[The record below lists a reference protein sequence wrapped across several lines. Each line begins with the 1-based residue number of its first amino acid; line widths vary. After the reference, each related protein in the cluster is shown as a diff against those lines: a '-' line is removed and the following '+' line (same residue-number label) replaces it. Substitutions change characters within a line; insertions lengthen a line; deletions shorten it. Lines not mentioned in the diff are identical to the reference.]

1 MFGEDVVL
9 TDVFDEET
17 EDVQNETD
25 LNLQEQNQEEMS
37 IIQKNQQILAE
48 NANTILDDIV
58 KSENVEDIKNLTQ
71 LFNLNTVKKNAL
83 RINQLNEL
91 MDLANQEA
99 LERFKKYAPFMDDKD
114 IANYMKVFQQSLTN
128 AQQIVNSLDEKPTI
142 QLNIQNNIN
151 TNEPTLS
158 RESQEKVA
166 STVKTILQYIKE
178 QENKNQSVE
187 SDEYEIVDDEDSN
200 NE

>member
-25 LNLQEQNQEEMS
+25 LNLQEPNQEEMS
-37 IIQKNQQILAE
+37 LIQKNQQILAE

-114 IANYMKVFQQSLTN
+114 VANYMKVFQQSLTN

-166 STVKTILQYIKE
+166 NTVKTILQYIKE

-187 SDEYEIVDDEDSN
+187 SDDYEIVDDKESN

>member
-25 LNLQEQNQEEMS
+25 LNLQEPNQEEMS
-37 IIQKNQQILAE
+37 LIQKNQQILAE

-58 KSENVEDIKNLTQ
+58 KSESVEDIKNLTQ

-114 IANYMKVFQQSLTN
+114 VANYMKVFQQSLTN

-151 TNEPTLS
+151 TSEPTLS

-187 SDEYEIVDDEDSN
+187 SDDYEIVDDKESN

>member
-25 LNLQEQNQEEMS
+25 LNLQEPNQEEMS
-37 IIQKNQQILAE
+37 LIQKNQQILAE

-58 KSENVEDIKNLTQ
+58 KSESVEDIKNLTQ

-151 TNEPTLS
+151 TSEPTLS

-187 SDEYEIVDDEDSN
+187 SDDYEIVDDEESN

>member
-25 LNLQEQNQEEMS
+25 LNLQEPNQEEMS
-37 IIQKNQQILAE
+37 LIQKNQQILAE

-58 KSENVEDIKNLTQ
+58 KAESVEDIKNLTQ

-114 IANYMKVFQQSLTN
+114 VANYMKVFQQSLTN

-151 TNEPTLS
+151 TSEPTLS

-187 SDEYEIVDDEDSN
+187 SDDYEIIDDEESN

>member
-25 LNLQEQNQEEMS
+25 LNLQEPNQEEMS
-37 IIQKNQQILAE
+37 LIQKNQQILAE
-48 NANTILDDIV
+48 NANAILDDIV
-58 KSENVEDIKNLTQ
+58 KSESVEDIKNLTQ

-91 MDLANQEA
+91 MDLANKEA

-114 IANYMKVFQQSLTN
+114 VANYMKVFQQSLTN

-187 SDEYEIVDDEDSN
+187 SDDYEVIDDEESN

>member
-37 IIQKNQQILAE
+37 LIQKNQQILAE

-114 IANYMKVFQQSLTN
+114 VANYMKVFQQSLTN

-151 TNEPTLS
+151 TSESTLS

-187 SDEYEIVDDEDSN
+187 SDDYEIVDAEEPN

>member
-1 MFGEDVVL
+1 MMIDEDVVL
-9 TDVFDEET
+9 TDVIDEEA
-17 EDVQNETD
+17 EDETD
-25 LNLQEQNQEEMS
+25 LNLQETNQEEMS
-37 IIQKNQQILAE
+37 LMQKNQQILAD
-48 NANTILDDIV
+48 NASTILDDIV
-58 KSENVEDIKNLTQ
+58 KSESVEDIKNLTQ

-166 STVKTILQYIKE
+166 NTVKTILQYIKE
-178 QENKNQSVE
+178 QEDKNQSVE
-187 SDEYEIVDDEDSN
+187 SDDYEVIDDEDSN

>member
-1 MFGEDVVL
+1 MGG
-9 TDVFDEET
+9 
-17 EDVQNETD
+17 
-25 LNLQEQNQEEMS
+25 S
-37 IIQKNQQILAE
+37 IL
-48 NANTILDDIV
+48 
-58 KSENVEDIKNLTQ
+58 SS
-71 LFNLNTVKKNAL
+71 
-83 RINQLNEL
+83 
-91 MDLANQEA
+91 
-99 LERFKKYAPFMDDKD
+99 LERRKGH
-114 IANYMKVFQQSLTN
+114 YMKVFQQSLTN

-151 TNEPTLS
+151 TSEPTLS

-187 SDEYEIVDDEDSN
+187 SDDYEIVDDEESN

>member
-1 MFGEDVVL
+1 MFDEDVVL

-25 LNLQEQNQEEMS
+25 LNLQEPNQEEMS
-37 IIQKNQQILAE
+37 LIQKNQQILAE

-58 KSENVEDIKNLTQ
+58 KSESVEDIKNLTQ

-114 IANYMKVFQQSLTN
+114 VANYMKVFQQSLTN

-151 TNEPTLS
+151 TNETTLS

-166 STVKTILQYIKE
+166 NTVKTILQYIEE
-178 QENKNQSVE
+178 QKNKNQSVE
-187 SDEYEIVDDEDSN
+187 SDDYEIIDDEDSN

>member
-25 LNLQEQNQEEMS
+25 LNLQEPNQEEMS
-37 IIQKNQQILAE
+37 LIQKNQQILAE

-151 TNEPTLS
+151 TSEPTLS

-187 SDEYEIVDDEDSN
+187 SDDYEIVDDEESN

>member
-25 LNLQEQNQEEMS
+25 LNLQEPNQEEMS
-37 IIQKNQQILAE
+37 LIQKNQQILAE

-151 TNEPTLS
+151 TSEPTLS

-187 SDEYEIVDDEDSN
+187 SDDYEIIDDEDSN

>member
-25 LNLQEQNQEEMS
+25 LNLQEPNQEEMS
-37 IIQKNQQILAE
+37 LIQKNQQILAE

-58 KSENVEDIKNLTQ
+58 KSESVEDIKNLTQ

-151 TNEPTLS
+151 TSEPTLS

-187 SDEYEIVDDEDSN
+187 SDDYEIIDDEDSN

>member
-37 IIQKNQQILAE
+37 LIQKNQQILAE

-187 SDEYEIVDDEDSN
+187 SDDYEIVDAEEPN

>member
-37 IIQKNQQILAE
+37 LIQKNQQILAE

-58 KSENVEDIKNLTQ
+58 KSESVEDIKNLTQ

-114 IANYMKVFQQSLTN
+114 VANYMKVFQQSLTN

-187 SDEYEIVDDEDSN
+187 SDDYEIVDAEESN

>member
-25 LNLQEQNQEEMS
+25 LNLQEPNQEEMS
-37 IIQKNQQILAE
+37 LIQKNQQILAE

-58 KSENVEDIKNLTQ
+58 KSESVEDIKNLTQ

-114 IANYMKVFQQSLTN
+114 VANYMKVFQQSLTN

-166 STVKTILQYIKE
+166 NTVKTILQYIKE

-187 SDEYEIVDDEDSN
+187 SDDYEIVDDKESN

>member
-1 MFGEDVVL
+1 M
-9 TDVFDEET
+9 
-17 EDVQNETD
+17 
-25 LNLQEQNQEEMS
+25 QEPNQEEMS
-37 IIQKNQQILAE
+37 LIQKNQQILAE

-58 KSENVEDIKNLTQ
+58 KSESVEDIKNLTQ

-114 IANYMKVFQQSLTN
+114 IANYMKVFQPSLTN

-166 STVKTILQYIKE
+166 NTVKTILQYIKE

-187 SDEYEIVDDEDSN
+187 SDDYEIVDAEESN

>member
-25 LNLQEQNQEEMS
+25 LNLQEPNQEEMS
-37 IIQKNQQILAE
+37 LIQKNQQILAE

-151 TNEPTLS
+151 TSEPTLS

-187 SDEYEIVDDEDSN
+187 SDDYEIVDAEESN

>member
-1 MFGEDVVL
+1 MFSEDVVL
-9 TDVFDEET
+9 TDVFNEET

-25 LNLQEQNQEEMS
+25 LNLQEPNQDEMS
-37 IIQKNQQILAE
+37 LIQKNQQILAK

-58 KSENVEDIKNLTQ
+58 KSESVEDIKNLTQ

-151 TNEPTLS
+151 TSEPTLS

-187 SDEYEIVDDEDSN
+187 SDDYEIIDDEESN

>member
-37 IIQKNQQILAE
+37 LIQKNQQILAE

-151 TNEPTLS
+151 TSESTLS

-187 SDEYEIVDDEDSN
+187 SDDYEIVDAEEPN

>member
-25 LNLQEQNQEEMS
+25 LNLQEPNQEEMS
-37 IIQKNQQILAE
+37 LIQKNQQILAE

-58 KSENVEDIKNLTQ
+58 KSESVEDIKNLTQ

-187 SDEYEIVDDEDSN
+187 SDDYEIVDAEESN

>member
-25 LNLQEQNQEEMS
+25 LNLQEPNQEEMS
-37 IIQKNQQILAE
+37 LIQKNQQILAE

-58 KSENVEDIKNLTQ
+58 KAESVEDIKNLTQ

-187 SDEYEIVDDEDSN
+187 SDDYEIVDAEESN

>member
-25 LNLQEQNQEEMS
+25 LNLQEPNQEEMS
-37 IIQKNQQILAE
+37 LIQKNQQILAE

-58 KSENVEDIKNLTQ
+58 KSESVEDIKNLTQ

-91 MDLANQEA
+91 MDLTNQEA

-151 TNEPTLS
+151 TSEPTLS

-187 SDEYEIVDDEDSN
+187 SDDYEIIDDEDSN

>member
-25 LNLQEQNQEEMS
+25 LNLQEPNQEEMS
-37 IIQKNQQILAE
+37 LIQKNQQILAE

-58 KSENVEDIKNLTQ
+58 KSESVEDIKNLTQ

-187 SDEYEIVDDEDSN
+187 SDDYEIVDDKESN

>member
-25 LNLQEQNQEEMS
+25 LNLQEPNQEEMS
-37 IIQKNQQILAE
+37 LIQKNQQILAE

-114 IANYMKVFQQSLTN
+114 VANYMKVFQQSLTN

-166 STVKTILQYIKE
+166 NTVKTILQYIKE

-187 SDEYEIVDDEDSN
+187 SDDYEIVDAEESN

>member
-17 EDVQNETD
+17 EDIQNETD
-25 LNLQEQNQEEMS
+25 LNLQEPNQEEMS
-37 IIQKNQQILAE
+37 LIQKNQQILAE

-114 IANYMKVFQQSLTN
+114 VANYMKVFQQSLTN

-166 STVKTILQYIKE
+166 NTVKTILQYIKE

-187 SDEYEIVDDEDSN
+187 SDDYEIVDDKESN

>member
-25 LNLQEQNQEEMS
+25 LNLQEPNQEEMS
-37 IIQKNQQILAE
+37 LIQKNQQILAE

-58 KSENVEDIKNLTQ
+58 KSESVEDIKNLTQ

-187 SDEYEIVDDEDSN
+187 SDDYEIIDDEDSN

>member
-25 LNLQEQNQEEMS
+25 LNLQEPNQEEMS
-37 IIQKNQQILAE
+37 LIQKNQQILAE

-114 IANYMKVFQQSLTN
+114 VANYMKVFQQSLTN

-187 SDEYEIVDDEDSN
+187 SDDYEIVDDKESN

>member
-25 LNLQEQNQEEMS
+25 LNLQEPNQEEMS
-37 IIQKNQQILAE
+37 LIQKNQQILAE

-58 KSENVEDIKNLTQ
+58 KSESVEDIKNLTQ

-114 IANYMKVFQQSLTN
+114 VANYMKVFQQSLTN

-187 SDEYEIVDDEDSN
+187 SDDYEIVDAEESN

>member
-25 LNLQEQNQEEMS
+25 LNLQEPNQEEMS
-37 IIQKNQQILAE
+37 LIQKNQQILAE

-58 KSENVEDIKNLTQ
+58 KSESVEDIKNLTQ

-114 IANYMKVFQQSLTN
+114 VANYMKVFQQSLTN

-187 SDEYEIVDDEDSN
+187 SDDYEIIDDEDSN

>member
-25 LNLQEQNQEEMS
+25 LNLQEPNQEEMS
-37 IIQKNQQILAE
+37 LIQKNQQILAE

-58 KSENVEDIKNLTQ
+58 KSESVEDIKNLTQ

-114 IANYMKVFQQSLTN
+114 VANYMKVFQQSLTN

-187 SDEYEIVDDEDSN
+187 SDDYEIVDDKESN